1 MLIPSYFLGTT
12 QLVLIAH
19 HSSCHS
25 YLITLIHDYIQQSDY
40 NFLQSFQEFSQLSS
54 LLLTIVSHLSF
65 ISRSCTYIYTSVH
78 LVIVSSRSSFQLATA
93 SRWYGIMADNTQPK
107 PDEEITLIS
116 DQIDTLTNTRGS
128 RGAIQGLIPY
138 LKDILLRTS
147 RLQTEITTLE
157 VDEEEA
163 ERQDT
168 KHLTYITRAG
178 ESMAAAQDYLM
189 SR

>member
-1 MLIPSYFLGTT
+1 MKKTRKTLRR
-12 QLVLIAH
+12 Q
-19 HSSCHS
+19 
-25 YLITLIHDYIQQSDY
+25 ITL
-40 NFLQSFQEFSQLSS
+40 
-54 LLLTIVSHLSF
+54 
-65 ISRSCTYIYTSVH
+65 TS
-78 LVIVSSRSSFQLATA
+78 
-93 SRWYGIMADNTQPK
+93 N
-107 PDEEITLIS
+107 
-116 DQIDTLTNTRGS
+116 QIDTLTNTRGS

-163 ERQDT
+163 ERQYI

-178 ESMAAAQDYLM
+178 ESTAAAQDYLM